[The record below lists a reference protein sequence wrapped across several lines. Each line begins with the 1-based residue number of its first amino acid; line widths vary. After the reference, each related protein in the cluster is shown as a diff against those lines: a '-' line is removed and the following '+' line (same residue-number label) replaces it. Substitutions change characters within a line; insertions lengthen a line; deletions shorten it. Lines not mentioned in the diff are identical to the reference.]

1 MNKEHSSWAP
11 RKHGFDDDEPI
22 FHGPRPRF
30 AGTRGGDEITPP
42 LLHDPPARSPTPQG
56 QATAGVVKW
65 FNEQKGYGFV
75 ELAGGQ
81 GDAFLHANVLQS
93 IGRDSVPPGAKMR
106 VVVASGPKGAQVAS
120 VVDIDASSSA
130 ARPLHASPAI
140 RPGRGPRRPDLSTA
154 VPISGKVKWFDE
166 GRGFGFVASDDGG
179 KDIFVH
185 ISTVSAAGVKQ
196 LAEGQALN
204 MRVVETP
211 KGREAIAIAV

>member
-1 MNKEHSSWAP
+1 MNKEHNSWEP
-11 RKHGFDDDEPI
+11 RRHGFDDDEPI
-22 FHGPRPRF
+22 FPGPRPRV
-30 AGTRGGDEITPP
+30 AGARGGEIISP
-42 LLHDPPARSPTPQG
+42 LLGDAPARSPAPPSQPV
-56 QATAGVVKW
+56 AGIVKW

-75 ELAGGQ
+75 ELAGGH

-93 IGRDSVPPGAKMR
+93 IGRESAPPGAKVR
-106 VVVASGPKGAQVAS
+106 VIVAAGPKGAQVAS
-120 VVDIDASSSA
+120 IVDIDASGSVGRTLRAFPA
-130 ARPLHASPAI
+130 A

-185 ISTVSAAGVKQ
+185 ISTLSAAGVRH
-196 LAEGQALN
+196 LAEGQPVN

-211 KGREAIAIAV
+211 KGREAITIAV

>member
-1 MNKEHSSWAP
+1 MNKEHNSWAP

-30 AGTRGGDEITPP
+30 PGTRGGPEITAPP
-42 LLHDPPARSPTPQG
+42 LGDAPARSPAPQG
-56 QATAGVVKW
+56 QATVGVVKW

-106 VVVASGPKGAQVAS
+106 VVVAAGPKGAQVAS

-130 ARPLHASPAI
+130 ARALHASPAT
-140 RPGRGPRRPDLSTA
+140 RPGRGPRRPDLATA

>member
-1 MNKEHSSWAP
+1 M
-11 RKHGFDDDEPI
+11 
-22 FHGPRPRF
+22 
-30 AGTRGGDEITPP
+30 RGGAEITSP
-42 LLHDPPARSPTPQG
+42 LLHDAPARPPAPPG
-56 QATAGVVKW
+56 QAIAGVVKW

-106 VVVASGPKGAQVAS
+106 VIVAAGPKGAQVAS
-120 VVDIDASSSA
+120 VVDIDASSSVT
-130 ARPLHASPAI
+130 RPLHASPVT
-140 RPGRGPRRPDLSTA
+140 RPGRGPRRPDLSAA

-196 LAEGQALN
+196 LAEGQPIN

-211 KGREAIAIAV
+211 KGREAVAIAV

>member
-1 MNKEHSSWAP
+1 MNKEHNSWAL

-30 AGTRGGDEITPP
+30 AEMRGGAEIGSP
-42 LLHDPPARSPTPQG
+42 LLGDPPARSPAPQG
-56 QATAGVVKW
+56 QAIAGVVKW

-93 IGRDSVPPGAKMR
+93 IGRDTVPPGARMR
-106 VVVASGPKGAQVAS
+106 VVVAAGPKGAQVAGI
-120 VVDIDASSSA
+120 VDIDASMSVM
-130 ARPLHASPAI
+130 RPLRASPGI
-140 RPGRGPRRPDLSTA
+140 RPGRGPRRPDLSAA

-196 LAEGQALN
+196 LAEGQAVN

-211 KGREAIAIAV
+211 KGREAIAIAL